1 MGDAGGFIGNLGTAA
16 PGGGQV
22 GGANTN
28 TTADQLR
35 NQVLSQLTTNL
46 AAVTAALQAAFP
58 QASTNLTTSATGGSH
73 AVPAN
78 AVFFMPVVIN
88 GIAYKVALFAV

>member
-1 MGDAGGFIGNLGTAA
+1 MGEDFVNSLGGAA
-16 PGGGQV
+16 PGGGQS

-35 NQVLSQLTTNL
+35 NQVLSQLTTTL
-46 AAVTAALQAAFP
+46 QDVVDALQAAFP
-58 QASTNLTTSATGGSH
+58 QAATNLATTATAGTH
-73 AVPAN
+73 AVPTN

-88 GIAYKVALFAV
+88 GVTYKVALYGP